1 MNKNIIISVLALMSA
16 TTLSSCLIS
25 QAVQT
30 FTRDPYPGQ
39 RPPMVIRD
47 NNGRPA
53 SQKWLRTDSDMLP
66 PSGHMKNRIT
76 TASDGIPYGLT
87 SEFSNVVVSPYAPY
101 HQLDYTGIAPGSKVW
116 DPYTRKPFYIK
127 RSFTF
132 N

>member
-1 MNKNIIISVLALMSA
+1 MNKGIIIAALAIVGVAPL
-16 TTLSSCLIS
+16 TSCLFK
-25 QAVQT
+25 QVTQT
-30 FTRDPYPGQ
+30 FVRDQYPGK

-47 NNGRPA
+47 NNGLPA
-53 SQKWLRTDSDMLP
+53 SQQWLRTDSDMLP
-66 PSGHMKNRIT
+66 PSSHLTGRIT
-76 TASDGIPYGLT
+76 KAPDGIPYGLT

-116 DPYTRKPFYIK
+116 DPYIRKPFYIK